1 MERDRVLKEKLVLKK
16 SVRRFINQTLISIII
31 LLIGLIVIR
40 KDVSLKEKINKKI
53 YEDNIE
59 FVKVKNLY
67 DKYFGEIL
75 PINNLVSENKPVFNE
90 KINYLKEEKYN
101 DGVKLTVEN
110 NLMIPNMKDGI
121 VVFIGEKENYG
132 NTIVVEQT
140 DGIDVFYGNIENSN
154 IKLYDYVESGT
165 LLGQA
170 KDNYI
175 YLVFQKEGNSLDY
188 KQYI

>member
-16 SVRRFINQTLISIII
+16 SIRRLINQTLISIII
-31 LLIGLIVIR
+31 LLVGLIVIR

-59 FVKVKNLY
+59 FIKVKNLY
-67 DKYFGEIL
+67 DKYFGELL
-75 PINNLVSENKPVFNE
+75 PISNLVSKEQPVFNE
-90 KINYLKEEKYN
+90 KIKYLKEEKYLE
-101 DGVKLTVEN
+101 GVKLTVDN
-110 NLMIPNMKDGI
+110 NIMIPSMKDGI

-140 DGIDVFYGNIENSN
+140 DGVDVAYGNIDN
-154 IKLYDYVESGT
+154 INVKLYDYVESGT

-170 KDNYI
+170 KDNYM
-175 YLVFQKEGNSLDY
+175 YLVFQKEGNNLDY

>member
-16 SVRRFINQTLISIII
+16 SIRRLINQTLISIII
-31 LLIGLIVIR
+31 LLVGLIIIR

-59 FVKVKNLY
+59 FIKVKNLY
-67 DKYFGEIL
+67 DKYFGELL
-75 PINNLVSENKPVFNE
+75 PISNLVSKEQPVFNE
-90 KINYLKEEKYN
+90 KIKYLKEEKYLE
-101 DGVKLTVEN
+101 GVKLTVDN
-110 NLMIPNMKDGI
+110 NIMIPSMKDGI

-132 NTIVVEQT
+132 NAIVVEQT
-140 DGIDVFYGNIENSN
+140 DGVDVTYGNIDSINV
-154 IKLYDYVESGT
+154 KLYDYVESGT

-170 KDNYI
+170 KDNYM
-175 YLVFQKEGNSLDY
+175 YLVFQKEGNNLDY

>member
-40 KDVSLKEKINKKI
+40 KDVTLKEKINKKI

-101 DGVKLTVEN
+101 DVVKLTVEN

-154 IKLYDYVESGT
+154 IKLYDSEDKTIS
-165 LLGQA
+165 Q
-170 KDNYI
+170 
-175 YLVFQKEGNSLDY
+175 
-188 KQYI
+188 

>member
-16 SVRRFINQTLISIII
+16 SIRRLINQTLISIII
-31 LLIGLIVIR
+31 LLVGLIVIR

-59 FVKVKNLY
+59 FIKVKNLY
-67 DKYFGEIL
+67 DKYFGELL
-75 PINNLVSENKPVFNE
+75 PISNLVSKEQPVFNE
-90 KINYLKEEKYN
+90 KIKYLKEEKYLE
-101 DGVKLTVEN
+101 GVKLTVDN
-110 NLMIPNMKDGI
+110 NIMIPSMKDGI

-140 DGIDVFYGNIENSN
+140 DGVDVTYGNIDN
-154 IKLYDYVESGT
+154 INVKLYDYVESGT

-170 KDNYI
+170 KDNYM
-175 YLVFQKEGNSLDY
+175 YLVFQKEGNNLDY

>member
-1 MERDRVLKEKLVLKK
+1 MERNRVLQEKLVLKK

-31 LLIGLIVIR
+31 LLVGLIVIR
-40 KDVSLKEKINKKI
+40 KDVSLKEKINKRI

-59 FVKVKNLY
+59 FIKVKNLY
-67 DKYFGEIL
+67 DKYFGELL
-75 PINNLVSENKPVFNE
+75 PIENIVPKEQPVFSE
-90 KINYLKEEKYN
+90 KITYEKEEKYL
-101 DGVKLTVEN
+101 DGVKLTVTN
-110 NLMIPNMKDGI
+110 NLMVPNMKDGI

-140 DGIDVFYGNIENSN
+140 DGIDVFYGNIDNVN
-154 IKLYDYVESGT
+154 VKLYDYVESGT

-170 KDNYI
+170 KNNNI
-175 YLVFQKEGNSLDY
+175 FLVFQKEGNNLDY